1 MKCDVVIPI
10 YNQLNWVQMCV
21 KSVFCNTN
29 MEIINKVYLI
39 DDCSS
44 EETKEGL
51 KVLKNK
57 YGDKIEL
64 IHNKTN
70 KGFLKNCNYAFEI
83 FKADYILLLNSDCLV
98 SNNAIEKMM
107 NAMMNDKKIGLLC
120 PISSKAANLSFPL
133 IEGLDY
139 QKINKLFEKQF
150 NKMTFDAC
158 TVVGNCLMI
167 SKNCIDK
174 VGYFDEIFEKGYS
187 EETDYQFKALSKGFK
202 AKVLIDTYVF
212 HECRVSFGED
222 EAQLKRREKHLQI
235 FFERWGEE
243 YNILYEKYCKN
254 DPIEYIKNN
263 LKIDYNDLCI
273 NYKLTK
279 KINQYEIDILN
290 NLIIENNNISIF
302 VSKRNNEWKK
312 YNTLF
317 YPSINK
323 KLKVGR

>member
-10 YNQLNWVQMCV
+10 YNQLEWVKMCV

-29 MEIINKVYLI
+29 MSIINKVYLI

-51 KVLKNK
+51 KIIKNK

-70 KGFLKNCNYAFEI
+70 QGFLKNCNNAFKI
-83 FKADYILLLNSDCLV
+83 SKSDYILLLNSDCLV

-107 NAMMNDKKIGLLC
+107 NAMIADKKIGLLC
-120 PISSKAANLSFPL
+120 PISSKAANISFPL
-133 IEGLDY
+133 FEGFDY

-150 NKMTFDAC
+150 SKMTFDAC

-167 SKNCIDK
+167 SKDCINK

-187 EETDYQFKALSKGFK
+187 EETDYQFKALSKGLK

-222 EAQLKRREKHLQI
+222 EAQLKKREKHLQI
-235 FFERWGEE
+235 FFERWGKE
-243 YNILYEKYCKN
+243 YNDLYERYCKN
-254 DPIEYIKNN
+254 DPIVYIKNN
-263 LKIDYNDLCI
+263 LKIDDADYHID
-273 NYKLTK
+273 YKISK
-279 KINQYEIDILN
+279 KVDKKEIEILN
-290 NLIIENNNISIF
+290 NLIIENNDINIY

-317 YPSINK
+317 YPLVNK
-323 KLKVGR
+323 KIKVGR